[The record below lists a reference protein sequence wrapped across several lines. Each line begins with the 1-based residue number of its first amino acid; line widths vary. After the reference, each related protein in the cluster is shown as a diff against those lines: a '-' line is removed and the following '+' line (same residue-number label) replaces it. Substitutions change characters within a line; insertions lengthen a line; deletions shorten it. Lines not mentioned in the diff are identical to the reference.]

1 VPELHGF
8 SGRRGNDLSADA
20 ILIVLG
26 VVVLVGTA
34 LLAFSTLNRLGFGPD
49 RHDPELD
56 SSED

>member
-1 VPELHGF
+1 M
-8 SGRRGNDLSADA
+8 SADA

-34 LLAFSTLNRLGFGPD
+34 LLAFSTLNRLGYGPE